1 MPRRRRRTSPLS
13 VVYFVVVTGLLVG
26 SSVWLDQRG
35 ETAVA
40 TVKSKHEEITIQ
52 QEPRGGW
59 DRWYRVGVE
68 FPTRDNNL
76 GMATLNLPRERYD
89 ALRVGDTVAVHY
101 FPAFPLLARAADRTT
116 LQALG
121 DAGGR
126 LVSSPGLTPAV
137 AWFVAGAV
145 ALWIASWIATP
156 VIVVTGLAWMGA
168 GLMLLFPRISP
179 APLGPATATARV
191 SAVNLIAKAPAR
203 NTSRRHR
210 ASRTLGDQARRLAM
224 PYQVVQLRFPSPGHP
239 DSTLIVDA
247 VDSGSV
253 AGLQV
258 GRELP
263 VRYDPRSPRDA
274 KLAVATRTYLERNRY
289 HFRTPVIGIVLL
301 GILAAWGARTR
312 RARRSTDR
320 REGIPNDSGRR

>member
-1 MPRRRRRTSPLS
+1 M
-13 VVYFVVVTGLLVG
+13 
-26 SSVWLDQRG
+26 
-35 ETAVA
+35 
-40 TVKSKHEEITIQ
+40 
-52 QEPRGGW
+52 
-59 DRWYRVGVE
+59 
-68 FPTRDNNL
+68 
-76 GMATLNLPRERYD
+76 
-89 ALRVGDTVAVHY
+89 
-101 FPAFPLLARAADRTT
+101 
-116 LQALG
+116 
-121 DAGGR
+121 
-126 LVSSPGLTPAV
+126 
-137 AWFVAGAV
+137 AGAV
-145 ALWIASWIATP
+145 ALWIASRIATP

-289 HFRTPVIGIVLL
+289 HFPTPVIGIVLL

-312 RARRSTDR
+312 RALRSTDR